1 MVTSPKAAESR
12 KDIMRQS
19 MAKDENRQS
28 LVDYKLD
35 DGNRASLRKS
45 LATKRPNQWID

>member
-1 MVTSPKAAESR
+1 
-12 KDIMRQS
+12 

-35 DGNRASLRKS
+35 DYNRQSLRKS
-45 LATKRPNQWID
+45 LLQKDQINELWMKVKIGCISLQ